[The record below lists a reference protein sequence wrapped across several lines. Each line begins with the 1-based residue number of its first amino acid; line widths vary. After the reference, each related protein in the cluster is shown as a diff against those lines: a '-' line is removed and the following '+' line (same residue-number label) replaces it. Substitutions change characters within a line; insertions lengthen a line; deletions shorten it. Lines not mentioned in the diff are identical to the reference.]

1 MESALFS
8 GLQGLFL
15 GVANLG
21 LGQVIMILV
30 GSALLY
36 LGIKKGYEPLLLV
49 PIGFGAILVNIPLA
63 DMMGEEGFLRFFY
76 DAGVLTEVFPL
87 LIFIGIGAMTDFQPL
102 LENPKIIL
110 LGAAGQFG
118 IFLTLLLAL
127 ALGFD
132 KLDAVAVAIIGACDG
147 PTAIYVSS
155 KFAPHLLGAMID
167 FGPVLANPIVLLFGA
182 AGQFGIFLTL
192 FLALWLGFLRQEAV
206 SIAVIGACD
215 GPTAIFVTSR
225 YAPALLPAVSIAAY
239 SYMSL
244 VPLIQPPIMR
254 LLTTDRERKIVM
266 GVVKQPVSKTTKIL
280 FPIVVTI
287 FASILAP
294 KGAPLIGTVML
305 GNLMKESGVVDRLKS
320 ASENEIANIVTL
332 LLGLCI
338 GATME
343 ADKFLRAQTL
353 LILGLGFVAI
363 SLDTAVGVL
372 FGKLMCFL
380 TGGKI
385 NPLIGAAGISAF
397 PMSARVVQAEGQKYN
412 KKNYLLMHAMS
423 ANAGGQI
430 GSVIAAAVMLS
441 VLQGMGIIGG

>member
-1 MESALFS
+1 MESALAS

-21 LGQVIMILV
+21 LGHVVMLVI
-30 GSALLY
+30 GSLLLY
-36 LGIKKGYEPLLLV
+36 LGINKGYEPLLLV

-63 DMMGEEGFLRFFY
+63 DMMGNEGFLRFFY
-76 DAGVLTEVFPL
+76 DNGVLTEVFPL
-87 LIFIGIGAMTDFQPL
+87 LIFVGIGAMTDFQPL

-155 KFAPHLLGAMID
+155 KFAPHMLGA
-167 FGPVLANPIVLLFGA
+167 
-182 AGQFGIFLTL
+182 
-192 FLALWLGFLRQEAV
+192 V
-206 SIAVIGACD
+206 SV
-215 GPTAIFVTSR
+215 
-225 YAPALLPAVSIAAY
+225 AAY

-254 LLTTDRERKIVM
+254 ALTSEKERQIIMGAAKREPI
-266 GVVKQPVSKTTKIL
+266 SKPTKSV

-305 GNLMKESGVVDRLKS
+305 GNLMRESGVVDRLKN
-320 ASENEIANIVTL
+320 AAENEITNIVTL

-343 ADKFLRAQTL
+343 ANNFLRGETL
-353 LILGLGFVAI
+353 LILCLGFIAI

-372 FGKLMCFL
+372 FGKLMCAL

-397 PMSARVVQAEGQKYN
+397 PMSARVVQVEGQKYN

-441 VLQGMGIIGG
+441 VLQGMGIVGG

>member
-1 MESALFS
+1 MESALVS
-8 GLQGLFL
+8 GIQGLFA
-15 GVANLG
+15 GVVSITIWQIVMLIIAS
-21 LGQVIMILV
+21 V
-30 GSALLY
+30 LLY

-63 DMMGEEGFLRFFY
+63 DMMGKDGFLRFFY

-87 LIFIGIGAMTDFQPL
+87 LIFIGIGSMTDFQPL
-102 LENPKIIL
+102 LQNPKIIL

-155 KFAPHLLGAMID
+155 KFAPHMLGA
-167 FGPVLANPIVLLFGA
+167 
-182 AGQFGIFLTL
+182 
-192 FLALWLGFLRQEAV
+192 V
-206 SIAVIGACD
+206 SV
-215 GPTAIFVTSR
+215 
-225 YAPALLPAVSIAAY
+225 AAY
-239 SYMSL
+239 SYMAL

-254 LLTTDRERKIVM
+254 ALTTEKERQIVM
-266 GVVKQPVSKTTKIL
+266 GAAKLEPISKTTKIV
-280 FPIVVTI
+280 FPIAVTI

-294 KGAPLIGTVML
+294 KGAPLIGTIML
-305 GNLMKESGVVDRLKS
+305 GNLLRESGVVERLKS

-343 ADKFLRAQTL
+343 ADKFLKAQTL
-353 LILGLGFVAI
+353 LILGLGFIAI
-363 SLDTAVGVL
+363 SLDTVVGLL
-372 FGKLMCFL
+372 FGKLMCAM
-380 TGGKI
+380 TGGKV

-397 PMSARVVQAEGQKYN
+397 PMAARVVQAEGQKYN
-412 KKNYLLMHAMS
+412 KKSYLLMHAMS

-441 VLQGMGIIGG
+441 VLQGMGIVGG